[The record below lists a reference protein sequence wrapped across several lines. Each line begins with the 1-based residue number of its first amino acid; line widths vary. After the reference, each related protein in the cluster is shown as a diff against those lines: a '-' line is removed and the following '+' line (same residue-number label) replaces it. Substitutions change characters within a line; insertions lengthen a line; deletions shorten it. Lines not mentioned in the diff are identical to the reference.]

1 MEIYIL
7 SLQDWETLVSFF
19 EIRNGFYVIII
30 KRVPMSHQG
39 KKVLIVFVVIV
50 DQSANQVYG
59 VWRFKS
65 YKYVNMNIHSIEYF
79 LIENDSGI

>member
-50 DQSANQVYG
+50 DQSAN
-59 VWRFKS
+59 
-65 YKYVNMNIHSIEYF
+65 
-79 LIENDSGI
+79 

>member
-1 MEIYIL
+1 
-7 SLQDWETLVSFF
+7 
-19 EIRNGFYVIII
+19 
-30 KRVPMSHQG
+30 MSHQG

-59 VWRFKS
+59 AWRFKS
-65 YKYVNMNIHSIEYF
+65 YKYMNMNIHSIEYF